1 MPDKKRDPEIEALQ
15 SVHAA
20 LKPLSAD
27 ERTRVLASVYALLGI
42 HGPDMTPAPAPSPR
56 SASSPSAQVPA
67 ADISARSQARPL
79 SINELA
85 KEKSPGTSAQRIALF
100 AYYRDKHEGVSRF
113 TRDDLKGYFAKAKEQ
128 PPRNYDRDF
137 VEAVKK
143 GWIHEEGAD
152 SYVTSKGIEAVE
164 SGFAGERKY
173 TKRPGRPRKVSRET
187 TRRKS
192 KTKRQRKIGGSRD

>member
-20 LKPLSAD
+20 LKPLAAE

-42 HGPDMTPAPAPSPR
+42 RGPDPPPAAPPPSRPAAPSTTDA
-56 SASSPSAQVPA
+56 SAAS
-67 ADISARSQARPL
+67 ITTRSQTRPL
-79 SINELA
+79 SINELVQ
-85 KEKSPGTSAQRIALF
+85 ERSPGTSAQRIALF
-100 AYYRDKHEGVSRF
+100 AYYRDKNEGIPRF

-128 PPRNYDRDF
+128 PPTNYDRDF
-137 VEAVKK
+137 VEAVKR
-143 GWIHEEGAD
+143 GWIHEDGAE

-173 TKRPGRPRKVSRET
+173 TKRAGRPRKVGRPPAGT
-187 TRRKS
+187 KS
-192 KTKRQRKIGGSRD
+192 KTKRKTRGARK

>member
-1 MPDKKRDPEIEALQ
+1 MPDRKRDPEVEALQ

-20 LKPLSAD
+20 LKPLSPD

-42 HGPDMTPAPAPSPR
+42 HGPDMTPAPAPPSR
-56 SASSPSAQVPA
+56 SAASPSAQVPA
-67 ADISARSQARPL
+67 ADISTRSQARPL

-100 AYYRDKHEGVSRF
+100 AYYRDKHEGIPRF
-113 TRDDLKGYFAKAKEQ
+113 TRDDLKRYFAKAKEQ

-143 GWIHEEGAD
+143 GWIHEDGAD

-173 TKRPGRPRKVSRET
+173 TKRAGRPRKAGRAAART
-187 TRRKS
+187 KS
-192 KTKRQRKIGGSRD
+192 KTKRQQKIRGSRD